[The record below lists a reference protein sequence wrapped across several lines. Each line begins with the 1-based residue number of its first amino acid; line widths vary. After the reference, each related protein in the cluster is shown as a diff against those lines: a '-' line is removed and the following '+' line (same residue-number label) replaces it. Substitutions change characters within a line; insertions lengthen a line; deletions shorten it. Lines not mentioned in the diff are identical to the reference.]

1 MPWQQLLIELENL
14 TIVNKPVVVIG
25 AGLAGMNAAIQLQ
38 KAGREVIV
46 LEAADRA
53 GGRVKS
59 DYIDGFTCDRGF
71 QLINAKYPELI
82 ALNLLQKIDFRFADR
97 AINVAID
104 EESHRLGDP
113 RKYPLAVFDSTTGS
127 PVEKMSLIKALLG
140 RPNSNQSIAQY
151 LAAAGLGKTFDRV
164 LRPFL
169 RGVFL
174 TDLSNIAAAT
184 GLEIIKTFIG
194 GMPGL
199 PRAGAGALAAAMANE
214 ISDLRLGV
222 TVNSIKSGL
231 VITSE
236 GQIPAAQIIVATD
249 STTSA
254 QLLDLTSVTKLAGCT
269 TWYHSA
275 PTAPVLHGQLIV
287 DGQNRG
293 AVINTLV
300 ISNFITEYAPSGKNL
315 ISSTTDVGVTE
326 SEVRRHL
333 ATLYNCDNRDWELVA
348 KYEIPA
354 ALPIGSKRITQPIE
368 SRIREGIYLAG
379 DGQVG
384 PSQNGA
390 LKSGRLA
397 AIAVLAN

>member
-1 MPWQQLLIELENL
+1 MSNS
-14 TIVNKPVVVIG
+14 VVVIG

-38 KAGREVIV
+38 KAGREVV
-46 LEAADRA
+46 LLEAAERA
-53 GGRVKS
+53 GGRVQTDS
-59 DYIDGFTCDRGF
+59 IDGFTCDRGF
-71 QLINAKYPELI
+71 QLINAKYPELVT
-82 ALNLLQKIDFRFADR
+82 LKVLDKLDFRFADR

-104 EESHRLGDP
+104 EELHRLGDP
-113 RKYPLAVFDSTTGS
+113 RRYPFAAFDLATGSVFEKLAVTRAILGK
-127 PVEKMSLIKALLG
+127 PKAD
-140 RPNSNQSIAQY
+140 QSIAEY
-151 LAAAGLGKTFDRV
+151 LVSAGLGKTFNRA

-169 RGVFL
+169 RGVYL
-174 TDLSNIAAAT
+174 TDLSNVSADT

-194 GMPGL
+194 GKPGL
-199 PRAGAGALAAAMANE
+199 PSGGVGALSKAMANE
-214 ISDLRLGV
+214 INDLRLGV
-222 TVNSIKSGL
+222 TVNSIKPGL
-231 VITSE
+231 VVTSE
-236 GQIPAAQIIVATD
+236 GQISANEIIVATD

-254 QLLDLTSVTKLAGCT
+254 QLLDQTSVTKLAGCT

-275 PTAPVLHGQLIV
+275 PKAPVSHGQLIV

-300 ISNFITEYAPSGKNL
+300 ISNFIPEYAPTGKNL
-315 ISSTTDVGVTE
+315 VSSTTDVGVTE

-333 ATLYNCDNRDWELVA
+333 ATLYNCDNRDWELIA

-397 AIAVLAN
+397 AMAVLAN

>member
-1 MPWQQLLIELENL
+1 MSN
-14 TIVNKPVVVIG
+14 PVVVIG
-25 AGLAGMNAAIQLQ
+25 AGLAGMNAALQLQ
-38 KAGREVIV
+38 KAGREVIL
-46 LEAADRA
+46 LEAAERA
-53 GGRVKS
+53 GGRVQS
-59 DYIDGFTCDRGF
+59 DSIDGFTCDRGF
-71 QLINAKYPELI
+71 QLINAKYPELVT
-82 ALNLLQKIDFRFADR
+82 LKVLDKLDFRFADR
-97 AINVAID
+97 AINIAID
-104 EESHRLGDP
+104 EELHRLGDP
-113 RKYPLAVFDSTTGS
+113 RQYPFAAFDLTTGS
-127 PVEKMSLIKALLG
+127 VFEKLAVTRAILGKPKAD
-140 RPNSNQSIAQY
+140 QSIAEY
-151 LAAAGLGKTFDRV
+151 LVSAGLGKIFNRA

-169 RGVFL
+169 RGVYL
-174 TDLSNIAAAT
+174 TDLSNISADT

-194 GMPGL
+194 GKPGL
-199 PRAGAGALAAAMANE
+199 PSGGVGALSKAMANE
-214 ISDLRLGV
+214 INDLRLGV
-222 TVNSIKSGL
+222 TVNSIKPGL
-231 VITSE
+231 VVTSE
-236 GQIPAAQIIVATD
+236 GQISANEIIVATD

-254 QLLDLTSVTKLAGCT
+254 QLLDQASVTKLAGCT

-275 PTAPVLHGQLIV
+275 PKAPVSHGQLIV

-300 ISNFITEYAPSGKNL
+300 ISNFIPEYAPTGKNL
-315 ISSTTDVGVTE
+315 VSSTTDVGVTE

-333 ATLYNCDNRDWELVA
+333 ATLYNCDNRDWELIA

-397 AIAVLAN
+397 AMAVLAN

>member
-1 MPWQQLLIELENL
+1 MSN
-14 TIVNKPVVVIG
+14 PVVVIG
-25 AGLAGMNAAIQLQ
+25 AGLAGMNAALQLQ
-38 KAGREVIV
+38 KAGREVIL
-46 LEAADRA
+46 LEAAERA
-53 GGRVKS
+53 GGRVQS
-59 DYIDGFTCDRGF
+59 DSIDGFTCDRGF
-71 QLINAKYPELI
+71 QLINAKYPELVT
-82 ALNLLQKIDFRFADR
+82 LKVLDKLDFRFADR
-97 AINVAID
+97 AINIAID
-104 EESHRLGDP
+104 EELHRLGDP
-113 RKYPLAVFDSTTGS
+113 RQYPFAAFDLTTGS
-127 PVEKMSLIKALLG
+127 VFEKLAVTRAILGKPKAD
-140 RPNSNQSIAQY
+140 QSIAEY
-151 LAAAGLGKTFDRV
+151 LVSAGLGKIFNRA

-169 RGVFL
+169 RGVYL
-174 TDLSNIAAAT
+174 TDLSNISADT

-194 GMPGL
+194 GKPGL
-199 PRAGAGALAAAMANE
+199 PSGGVGALSKAMANE
-214 ISDLRLGV
+214 INDLRLGV
-222 TVNSIKSGL
+222 TVNSIKPGL
-231 VITSE
+231 VVTSE
-236 GQIPAAQIIVATD
+236 GQISANEIIVATD

-254 QLLDLTSVTKLAGCT
+254 QLLDQTSVTKLAGCT

-275 PTAPVLHGQLIV
+275 PKAPVSHGQLIV

-300 ISNFITEYAPSGKNL
+300 ISNFIPEYAPTGKNL
-315 ISSTTDVGVTE
+315 VSSTTDVGVTE

-333 ATLYNCDNRDWELVA
+333 ATLYNCDNRDWELIA

-397 AIAVLAN
+397 AMAVLAN

>member
-1 MPWQQLLIELENL
+1 M
-14 TIVNKPVVVIG
+14 NKPVVVIG
-25 AGLAGMNAAIQLQ
+25 AGLAGMNAAAQLQ
-38 KAGREVIV
+38 NAGREVVV

-53 GGRVKS
+53 GGRVQS
-59 DYIDGFTCDRGF
+59 DQIDGFTCDRGF
-71 QLINAKYPELI
+71 QLINAKYPELVT
-82 ALNLLQKIDFRFADR
+82 LNLLDKIDFRFADR

-104 EESHRLGDP
+104 EEVHRLGDP
-113 RKYPLAVFDSTTGS
+113 RKYLKSVFDSATGS
-127 PVEKMSLIKALLG
+127 LLNKAALLKVLAG
-140 RPNSNQSIAQY
+140 RPSPKISIHEY
-151 LAAAGLGKTFDRV
+151 LSASGLGETYEKV

-169 RGVFL
+169 RGVYL
-174 TDLSNIAAAT
+174 TDLSNISADT

-194 GMPGL
+194 GKPGL
-199 PRAGAGALAAAMANE
+199 PRAGVGALSAAMANE
-214 ISDLRLGV
+214 ISDLRLCV

-231 VITSE
+231 IDTSDGVIQASE
-236 GQIPAAQIIVATD
+236 IIVATD

-254 QLLDLTSVTKLAGCT
+254 QLLDQTSVTKLASCT
-269 TWYHSA
+269 TWYHNA
-275 PTAPVLHGQLIV
+275 PKAPVSHGQLIV

-293 AVINTLV
+293 SVINTLV
-300 ISNFITEYAPSGKNL
+300 ISNFIPEYAPTGKNL
-315 ISSTTDVGVTE
+315 VSSTTDVGVTE

-333 ATLYNCDNRDWELVA
+333 ATMYNCDNRDWELIA

-354 ALPIGSKRITQPIE
+354 ALPIGTKRITQPIE
-368 SRIREGIYLAG
+368 SRIRDGIYLAG